1 MPVTS
6 SPHQSTTSAG
16 SPGLDKRDQASGLRA
31 AMGASS
37 RDIPPVQ
44 VVAVSSGK
52 GGVGKTNV
60 VANLAVAA
68 AKQGR
73 SVVVLDAD
81 LALGNIDIL
90 LGLTPEYTIADVL
103 SGERSLEE
111 VLIPGPKGI
120 RILPATS
127 GVQEFTQLSH
137 EQQLRLQ
144 SAFLQLSEPPDLLL
158 IDCAAGISANVLYF
172 SLVAH
177 ETLVVITPDPSSLTD
192 AYALVKILSTRYNL
206 RAFRLLVNRTKSV
219 EEGKEAFRKFSLV
232 TDRFLTISL
241 DYLGCIPSDEYVPMA
256 VAQQQA
262 VCEVYPRSPAG
273 RSFTSLVRT
282 MNNWSKNLSWQGGF
296 QLFGPAAFAST
307 RSTMEG

>member
-1 MPVTS
+1 MPMTPS
-6 SPHQSTTSAG
+6 MIDPRFLDSTK
-16 SPGLDKRDQASGLRA
+16 LDQASGLRA
-31 AMGASS
+31 AMEERPVSGK
-37 RDIPPVQ
+37 PVQ

-68 AKQGR
+68 AREGR
-73 SVVVLDAD
+73 KVVILDAD

-103 SGERSLEE
+103 SGERSLED
-111 VLIPGPKGI
+111 VLVPGPKGI

-144 SAFLQLSEPPDLLL
+144 SAFLQLTDPPDLLL
-158 IDCAAGISANVLYF
+158 IDCAAGVSTNVLYF
-172 SLVAH
+172 SMVSH

-192 AYALVKILSTRYNL
+192 AYALVKILSTRYHL
-206 RAFRLLVNRTKSV
+206 RSFRLLVNRAKTV

-241 DYLGCIPSDEYVPMA
+241 DYLGCIPQDDYVPMA
-256 VAQQQA
+256 VAQQRA
-262 VCEVYPRSPAG
+262 VCEIYPRSPAG

-282 MNNWSKNLSWQGGF
+282 LNSWRHDLSSQGGF
-296 QLFGPAAFAST
+296 QLFGPTAFTST
-307 RSTMEG
+307 GTTMEG